1 MYNVTVMP
9 ENSTER
15 RRKTMHDLP
24 IMGILAAAASLT
36 IILVGMPKQ
45 IRMNYRRKSCE
56 GIEPSLIYSVSI
68 TYVLWSIYGWTEPDW
83 FLAASQ
89 TPGAVLVLILLF
101 QLIHYRKKKIR
112 PEDTKKEK

>member
-1 MYNVTVMP
+1 MP
-9 ENSTER
+9 
-15 RRKTMHDLP
+15 DLP

-56 GIEPSLIYSVSI
+56 GIDPSLIYSVCV
-68 TYVLWSIYGWTEPDW
+68 TYILWSIYGWTEPDW
-83 FLAASQ
+83 FLAVSQ

-101 QLIHYRKKKIR
+101 QLFHYRKRKIR
-112 PEDTKKEK
+112 PEERTKEK